1 MVLNVYS
8 MQRKGITPLIAT
20 VMIVGFSVV
29 VAALLINWSDIFVE
43 DIRDEAGTSL
53 SLEVVCSQDIDFKL
67 SEVCIMNNRLHFIL
81 ANDGFVELSDISV
94 KVTGTN
100 GEIKNIKFDNIPPYT
115 MKRFI
120 SKTFDEIFSSQS
132 TAVAVSLIEVT
143 PSVFIG
149 DESRVCTDISQSFGK
164 YEHVPLDGC

>member
-1 MVLNVYS
+1 
-8 MQRKGITPLIAT
+8 MQRKGVTPLVAT
-20 VMIVGFSVV
+20 VMIIGFSVV

-43 DIRDEAGTSL
+43 DIRDDTGASL
-53 SLEVVCSQDIDFKL
+53 SLQVVCNQDIDFKL

-81 ANDGFVELSDISV
+81 ANDGSVELSEISV

-120 SKTFDEIFSSQS
+120 SKTFSEIFSSQS
-132 TAVAVSLIEVT
+132 AAVTVSLIEVT

-149 DESRVCTDISQSFGK
+149 DESRVCTDVSQSFGK
-164 YEHVPLDGC
+164 DERISLPGC